1 MSLEAL
7 ELNYSR
13 VGAALIERM
22 YDTDSV
28 LSLSGLEATDRLA
41 LEAGIGAENKVLD
54 IGSGLGGPALHLAQ
68 SRGCSVTGVDLV
80 LTNVETAQ
88 QRAMDRGLADRVG
101 FQQGDAQD
109 LPFADNS
116 FDVIFSQDA
125 WCHVPDKAQLAS
137 EVVRLASP
145 EGRIAFTDWVQ
156 TGPMSDETMAGVADA
171 LGVANLATPEQ
182 YRDLFIG
189 RGCKVRLHE
198 DISDVFASTYTTVMD
213 RLKTMEDEISSQ
225 FSPRVFAIMTEK
237 NGALL
242 EAFEAGSLGGTL
254 FVADAP

>member
-13 VGAALIERM
+13 VGVELIERM

-28 LSLSGLEATDRLA
+28 LSLSGLEATERLA
-41 LEAGIGAENKVLD
+41 TEAGIGAGSKVLD
-54 IGSGLGGPALHLAQ
+54 LGCGLGGPAMHLAEKL
-68 SRGCSVTGVDLV
+68 GCSVTGVDLV
-80 LTNVETAQ
+80 QTNIDTAQ
-88 QRAMDRGLADRVG
+88 QRASDRGLSTKVQ

-125 WCHVPDKAQLAS
+125 WCHVPDKAQLIS
-137 EVVRLASP
+137 EVGRVVSP
-145 EGRIAFTDWVQ
+145 EGRIAFTDWVR
-156 TGPMSDETMAGVADA
+156 TGPMSEETMAAVADA

-182 YRDLFIG
+182 YREIFMG
-189 RGCKVRLHE
+189 RDCKVQVHE
-198 DISDVFASTYTTVMD
+198 DISDVFAASYSAVMD
-213 RLKTMEDEISSQ
+213 RLAGMEDEISSQ

-242 EAFEAGSLGGTL
+242 EAFEAGCLGGTL